1 VRATQPNSS
10 KPNSS
15 KPNSSNAIKHEHS
28 GTVHDMQASKAGA
41 RKTLQVSC
49 LRGVFRIWS
58 DLGLGSDYIV
68 EVKKSLFSKKIWKK
82 TWVVNKEKLEKNLKE
97 NLSCKQR
104 KAVKN
109 LKENFKKNVL

>member
-1 VRATQPNSS
+1 
-10 KPNSS
+10 
-15 KPNSSNAIKHEHS
+15 
-28 GTVHDMQASKAGA
+28 MQASKAGA

-82 TWVVNKEKLEKNLKE
+82 TWVVNKEKLKKIWKKTWVVNKEKLKKIWKKTWKKTC
-97 NLSCKQR
+97 CKI
-104 KAVKN
+104 
-109 LKENFKKNVL
+109 LKRVFFRYLQPLKKTFLGWIERFIFRP